1 MKTYQTNRRR
11 NARLF
16 SILMGITVFFI
27 LIIFILMLRN
37 DIRRNERLDTTQRYM
52 SFENKVE
59 RLLYTR
65 VNLLQGLIAYTQTV
79 PDIFDGDTDQYVAS
93 LFSEEQEYISNIGIF
108 QDTTLI
114 WNYPQSGNND
124 FARGV
129 DFATIENQKDVVL
142 GVKQN
147 LVPML
152 QGPIE
157 LYQGGEGFII
167 RLPILAPDSGQ
178 YWGQISAVLKTDKIL
193 EEIDSQARDLHLKL
207 EISNNAEA
215 QTPFYRSDENL
226 NKSTNFHIDPD
237 FINWRVK
244 VELSN
249 SLSDNLLLY
258 IFLLLVAAM
267 LASTFGIFTYKYL
280 KSHLKILEV
289 SMTDHLTGLYNR
301 RFLEDYQLFAL
312 SSARREG
319 HHMAVIM
326 IDLNRFKAVNDTFGH
341 AVGDKVL
348 IETARIL
355 TKFTR
360 TNEVIFRLGGDEFLI
375 LIPILSDQA
384 CLDRM
389 KNRLAIAF
397 DHEFHIPNYEI
408 NIDFGLGYAIFPK
421 DGEDFDTLLRVA
433 DKRMYEDKQ

>member
-226 NKSTNFHIDPD
+226 NESTNFHIDPD

-258 IFLLLVAAM
+258 
-267 LASTFGIFTYKYL
+267 
-280 KSHLKILEV
+280 
-289 SMTDHLTGLYNR
+289 
-301 RFLEDYQLFAL
+301 
-312 SSARREG
+312 
-319 HHMAVIM
+319 
-326 IDLNRFKAVNDTFGH
+326 
-341 AVGDKVL
+341 
-348 IETARIL
+348 
-355 TKFTR
+355 
-360 TNEVIFRLGGDEFLI
+360 IFRLGGDEFLI